1 MYDFERLTNFII
13 GHFRGSPRP
22 IKTRLSAQP
31 NTTHFHKRGCAL
43 GFILKVRRLELGSGV
58 AFYVSYDEGAFV
70 RYRSNRMSSL
80 AMSNAHKWY

>member
-1 MYDFERLTNFII
+1 MYDYERLTNFII
-13 GHFRGSPRP
+13 GHFRVPPGLG

-31 NTTHFHKRGCAL
+31 NKTHFHERGCAL

-80 AMSNAHKWY
+80 AMSNALK